1 MKVLFVLATTFLGG
15 FIGLFYGIATVPKN
29 SGLAGPAEV
38 LGYSIVVALISLVL
52 SIIINRKMKPEI
64 RKKITITFL
73 LVCLIPICW
82 LFYRFKTNR
91 PTEKEIPTTAKKV
104 TPISYNQQSATVLGL
119 GMMRPDFYSKKVL
132 YFYNS
137 PNLEKSV
144 SDHTPSDSLVF
155 GQSDHHQYDILNAP
169 PWFFPAHIKMD
180 YEVLY
185 MKVILQGKDW
195 MQVEVN
201 RQTGQ
206 SAWVDASEV
215 KLSYWPQFLLNVHSI
230 ENPDMQNNP
239 LKVRPLEQ
247 AGLWEG
253 AAYEWMIPVLVNEN
267 WLKVSLRDKDMRVV
281 GEAWLHWRSDKN
293 LLIKYSLL
301 S

>member
-1 MKVLFVLATTFLGG
+1 MKVLFVIATTFLGG

-38 LGYSIVVALISLVL
+38 LGYAIVVALISLVL
-52 SIIINRKMKPEI
+52 SIVINKRIKPAI

-73 LVCLIPICW
+73 LICVIPICW

-91 PTEKEIPTTAKKV
+91 SPEEVTPSTAKQV
-104 TPISYNQQSATVLGL
+104 APVSYIQSSKTTLGL
-119 GMMRPDFYSKKVL
+119 GMMRPDFYSKRVL
-132 YFYNS
+132 YFYNT
-137 PNLEKSV
+137 PTLEKSV

-155 GQSDHHQYDILNAP
+155 GQSDHHQYDILYAP
-169 PWFFPAHIKMD
+169 PWFFPAHMKMD
-180 YEVLY
+180 YEILY
-185 MKVILQGKDW
+185 MKVVLQGKDW

-215 KLSYWPQFLLNVHSI
+215 KLSHWPQFLLRVNSI
-230 ENPDMQNNP
+230 ENPDLQNNP
-239 LKVRPLEQ
+239 LRVRPLEQ
-247 AGLWEG
+247 AGLWKG
-253 AAYEWMIPVLVNEN
+253 VAYEWMIPVLVNEN
-267 WLKVSLRDKDMRVV
+267 WLKVSLRDKDMHAV
-281 GEAWLHWRSDKN
+281 GEGWLRWRNDKN
-293 LLIKYSLL
+293 LLIRYSLL

>member
-1 MKVLFVLATTFLGG
+1 MKVLFVIATTFLGG

-38 LGYSIVVALISLVL
+38 LGYAIVMASVSLVL
-52 SIIINRKMKPEI
+52 SFIINRKVKPEI

-73 LVCLIPICW
+73 LICLIPICW
-82 LFYRFKTNR
+82 LFYRFKTNKS
-91 PTEKEIPTTAKKV
+91 TDAELSSTKKPV
-104 TPISYNQQSATVLGL
+104 TPISYSQEPTAALGL
-119 GMMRPDFYSKKVL
+119 GMMRPDFYSKRVL

-155 GQSDHHQYDILNAP
+155 DQSDHHQYDITYAP
-169 PWFFPAHIKMD
+169 PWFFPAHINMG
-180 YEVLY
+180 YEILY

-201 RQTGQ
+201 KQTGQ
-206 SAWVDASEV
+206 LTWVNANEV
-215 KLSYWPQFLLNVHSI
+215 KLFYWPQFLLSVNSI
-230 ENPDMQNNP
+230 EKPDLQNNP
-239 LKVRPLEQ
+239 LKVLPLEQ
-247 AGLWEG
+247 AELWKG
-253 AAYEWMIPVLVNEN
+253 ATFDWMIPVLVNEN
-267 WLKVSLRDKDMRVV
+267 WLKVSLRDKDMRTV
-281 GEAWLHWRSDKN
+281 GEAWLLWRRDKN